1 MVCPRELAV
10 ASRLFSLL
18 HSCALPSTLHAGH
31 ILPTSALLFTQC
43 QYTGW
48 TQSLPRCLFCILC
61 WTLHLLFSLPTDILS
76 GHSLTVY
83 SKATSW
89 KIFRTTCLSPCP
101 SFSIFLHSTNYSPT
115 YNYFVYFPS
124 FFAGMWA
131 SEAQINILFSSLLHP
146 RSLPPRLSGLSGRA
160 RRKEGW
166 LSTLRK
172 IQLAHWGTWETVR

>member
-1 MVCPRELAV
+1 MEINCVIDGLLSISSIAYKLSQAETMLTLPISHASISMVAPTQWAQWVVGWMGEWMVGGWSKYVNEKPCCFDSISSPFVWTTAV

-18 HSCALPSTLHAGH
+18 HSCALPSTLHAGP

-83 SKATSW
+83 SKATS
-89 KIFRTTCLSPCP
+89 
-101 SFSIFLHSTNYSPT
+101 
-115 YNYFVYFPS
+115 
-124 FFAGMWA
+124 
-131 SEAQINILFSSLLHP
+131 
-146 RSLPPRLSGLSGRA
+146 
-160 RRKEGW
+160 
-166 LSTLRK
+166 
-172 IQLAHWGTWETVR
+172 